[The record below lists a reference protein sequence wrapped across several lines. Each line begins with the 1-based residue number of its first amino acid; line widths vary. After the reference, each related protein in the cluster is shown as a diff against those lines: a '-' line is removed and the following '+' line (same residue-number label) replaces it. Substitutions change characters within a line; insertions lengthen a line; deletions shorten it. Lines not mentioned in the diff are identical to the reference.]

1 MATQEASS
9 TSTDASDRAGP
20 PAPKRQKANNDDLR
34 IKPPGDNSLKNV
46 GVANPIDH
54 EPVQNNPRR
63 HGGFGPSQSLTQT
76 PQPTPRALTPTNI
89 AARRLLSTP
98 HLNPMAPPFQPQTP
112 DPMAPPSRPQT
123 FVPLDPFRP
132 QHPRNPGPTSGQPQQ
147 SFPYPPMLNCL
158 GQVCPQPSQQ
168 QGSRPQVRSPKFG
181 EEQLG
186 YFTDALHDLAGEITA
201 SGFEVPFSVSDDDPH
216 KHSYENTWEQFVR
229 DFKANSAQNT
239 RPLSPSDLPPD
250 MLALFRDREEY
261 VKKSINASKEY
272 FSVPRV
278 GARAP
283 SAAAPLNSAAP
294 GAPINR
300 AIQPAPVNS
309 GRQQIPGAPVH
320 PAIQPANV
328 VYGREQTA
336 EGPVNTAIQSA
347 SSYHPIPPPAGR
359 QQTANVVGAAPKMPA
374 IPAAAGAPTNP
385 AAQPASSNGSVYPE
399 NGQQQ
404 TPAEGSETP
413 KMPPMGHFPTR
424 PAPPPKR
431 KSTKRKALHEAP
443 GVDAGLP
450 AASSANGAHANGP
463 ANGPSN
469 RAQPA
474 NPGIGGN
481 ISIGNPFARTA
492 GFTAPEN
499 PHADFHLG
507 TGFRSNVPST
517 KTELGLLNT
526 PVDRRISHPSPRP
539 AAAQPALATGGAR
552 QHLAAA
558 PPSAQP
564 TAAARQ
570 GAPRP
575 SVAHPPLQPNA
586 GPRQSFMDPLPP
598 HIRPPAGVRHPSAGL
613 PVQTAAGGRP
623 PSAAPVQT
631 PDGVRPPPVQ
641 PATGPHPGL
650 HHPFMGRPP
659 AFHGPPRHPDNLII
673 SRSTLNRTL
682 TALINA
688 RRVTESLIVQADAGR
703 DPAVLRE
710 QARVVERAIKNVGL
724 AAVDLAQGV
733 RVEEYWPNV
742 NLDLLLQ

>member
-1 MATQEASS
+1 MATQEAAS
-9 TSTDASDRAGP
+9 TSTDASDRTGP
-20 PAPKRQKANNDDLR
+20 PAPKRQKADNDDFR
-34 IKPPGDNSLKNV
+34 IKPAGDNSLKNV
-46 GVANPIDH
+46 GVANAINH
-54 EPVQNNPRR
+54 EPVQNNPSR

-76 PQPTPRALTPTNI
+76 PQPAPRALTPTNI

-98 HLNPMAPPFQPQTP
+98 HLNPMAPSFQPQTP
-112 DPMAPPSRPQT
+112 VPTAPPSRPQT

-132 QHPRNPGPTSGQPQQ
+132 QHPRIPGPTSSQPQQ

-168 QGSRPQVRSPKFG
+168 QGPRPKVRSPKFG

-201 SGFEVPFSVSDDDPH
+201 SGFEVPFSVSDDDLH

-250 MLALFRDREEY
+250 MLALFRDKEEY

-278 GARAP
+278 AARAR
-283 SAAAPLNSAAP
+283 SAASAPNPAAP
-294 GAPINR
+294 GAPINQ
-300 AIQPAPVNS
+300 AIQA
-309 GRQQIPGAPVH
+309 
-320 PAIQPANV
+320 ANV
-328 VYGREQTA
+328 VYGREQTT
-336 EGPVNTAIQSA
+336 EGPVNPAIQSA
-347 SSYHPIPPPAGR
+347 SFNDPAPPSAGP
-359 QQTANVVGAAPKMPA
+359 QQTANVVYAAPKMPA
-374 IPAAAGAPTNP
+374 IPAAAGVPTNP
-385 AAQPASSNGSVYPE
+385 AAQPASSNGSANPK

-443 GVDAGLP
+443 GGAPDLP
-450 AASSANGAHANGP
+450 AASSAIGGHANGP
-463 ANGPSN
+463 ATGASN
-469 RAQPA
+469 RAQPV

-481 ISIGNPFARTA
+481 IPMGNPYARPA
-492 GFTAPEN
+492 GIPAPEN
-499 PHADFHLG
+499 PHADFHLS

-539 AAAQPALATGGAR
+539 AAAQPAPTTGGAR
-552 QHLAAA
+552 QHPAAA
-558 PPSAQP
+558 PTSAQP
-564 TAAARQ
+564 AAAARQ

-598 HIRPPAGVRHPSAGL
+598 HMRPPTGVRHPSAGR
-613 PVQTAAGGRP
+613 PVQTAAGDRP

-631 PDGVRPPPVQ
+631 PDGVRHPSAQPP
-641 PATGPHPGL
+641 AGPHPGPRQ
-650 HHPFMGRPP
+650 PFMGPPP
-659 AFHGPPRHPDNLII
+659 AFHGPPRHPDNLIV

-710 QARVVERAIKNVGL
+710 QAGIVERAIRNVGL

>member
-1 MATQEASS
+1 MATQEAPS

-20 PAPKRQKANNDDLR
+20 PAPKRQKANNDDLH

-46 GVANPIDH
+46 GVANP
-54 EPVQNNPRR
+54 N
-63 HGGFGPSQSLTQT
+63 HGQVHHNSPGHDGFGPSHPVPQT
-76 PQPTPRALTPTNI
+76 PQPAPRALTPTNI

-98 HLNPMAPPFQPQTP
+98 HLNPMAPPFQPQ
-112 DPMAPPSRPQT
+112 S
-123 FVPLDPFRP
+123 FVPMDPFRP
-132 QHPRNPGPTSGQPQQ
+132 QHPRNPPPTCSQPQV
-147 SFPYPPMLNCL
+147 SFPYPPMLNSL

-168 QGSRPQVRSPKFG
+168 QGPRPKVRSPKFG

-201 SGFEVPFSVSDDDPH
+201 SGFEVPFSISDDDLH

-239 RPLSPSDLPPD
+239 RPLSSSDLPPD
-250 MLALFRDREEY
+250 MLALFRDNEEY

-278 GARAP
+278 AVRAP
-283 SAAAPLNSAAP
+283 SAAPAPNSAAS

-300 AIQPAPVNS
+300 AIQPAPIIS
-309 GRQQIPGAPVH
+309 GRQKIPGAPVR

-336 EGPVNTAIQSA
+336 EGLVNPAIQSA
-347 SSYHPIPPPAGR
+347 SSYHPTPPPAGR
-359 QQTANVVGAAPKMPA
+359 QQTANVVGATPK
-374 IPAAAGAPTNP
+374 IPAADEVPTNP
-385 AAQPASSNGSVYPE
+385 VAQPASSNGSANPK

-404 TPAEGSETP
+404 TPADGSETP

-424 PAPPPKR
+424 PAAPPKR
-431 KSTKRKALHEAP
+431 KSTKRKALHEAR
-443 GVDAGLP
+443 GDAPDLP
-450 AASSANGAHANGP
+450 DASSAIGGHANGP
-463 ANGPSN
+463 ATGASN

-474 NPGIGGN
+474 NLGIGGN
-481 ISIGNPFARTA
+481 TSMGGPNAHPAEFPAH
-492 GFTAPEN
+492 EN

-539 AAAQPALATGGAR
+539 AAGQPAPATGGAR

-558 PPSAQP
+558 PPVQP
-564 TAAARQ
+564 TAGAR
-570 GAPRP
+570 RP
-575 SVAHPPLQPNA
+575 SVAPPLQPNA
-586 GPRQSFMDPLPP
+586 APRQSFMDPLPP
-598 HIRPPAGVRHPSAGL
+598 HMRPPAGVRRPSAGR
-613 PVQTAAGGRP
+613 PVQTAAGDRP

-631 PDGVRPPPVQ
+631 PDGVRHPFTHH
-641 PATGPHPGL
+641 PAGPHPGPRQ
-650 HHPFMGRPP
+650 PFIGPPP
-659 AFHGPPRHPDNLII
+659 AFHGRLPHPDNLIV

>member
-1 MATQEASS
+1 MATQEAPS

-20 PAPKRQKANNDDLR
+20 PSPKRQKANNNDLR

-46 GVANPIDH
+46 GVANPINH
-54 EPVQNNPRR
+54 GPVHHDPPS
-63 HGGFGPSQSLTQT
+63 HGGFGPSQSLSQT
-76 PQPTPRALTPTNI
+76 PQPAPRALTPTNI

-132 QHPRNPGPTSGQPQQ
+132 QHPRNPPPTSSQPQV
-147 SFPYPPMLNCL
+147 SFPYPPMLNSL
-158 GQVCPQPSQQ
+158 DQVCPQPPQQ
-168 QGSRPQVRSPKFG
+168 QGPRPK
-181 EEQLG
+181 
-186 YFTDALHDLAGEITA
+186 
-201 SGFEVPFSVSDDDPH
+201 
-216 KHSYENTWEQFVR
+216 
-229 DFKANSAQNT
+229 NT

-250 MLALFRDREEY
+250 MLALFRDKEEY
-261 VKKSINASKEY
+261 VKKNINASKEY

-278 GARAP
+278 ATRAP
-283 SAAAPLNSAAP
+283 SAAAPPNPAAR

-300 AIQPAPVNS
+300 AMQPAPVNS
-309 GRQQIPGAPVH
+309 GRQQIAGAPVH

-328 VYGREQTA
+328 VYGRQQTT
-336 EGPVNTAIQSA
+336 EGLVNSAIQSA
-347 SSYHPIPPPAGR
+347 SSNNPTPFPAGR
-359 QQTANVVGAAPKMPA
+359 QQTANVVDAAPKMPA
-374 IPAAAGAPTNP
+374 IPAADEAPTNP
-385 AAQPASSNGSVYPE
+385 AAHPASSKGSAYPK
-399 NGQQQ
+399 NGQQL
-404 TPAEGSETP
+404 TPADGSETP

-463 ANGPSN
+463 ATGASN

-474 NPGIGGN
+474 NLGIGGN
-481 ISIGNPFARTA
+481 ASMGNPQAHPA
-492 GFTAPEN
+492 GIPAPEN

-507 TGFRSNVPST
+507 TGFHSNVPST

-539 AAAQPALATGGAR
+539 AAAQPVPTTGGAR

-598 HIRPPAGVRHPSAGL
+598 HMRPPAGVRHPSAH
-613 PVQTAAGGRP
+613 P
-623 PSAAPVQT
+623 PA
-631 PDGVRPPPVQ
+631 
-641 PATGPHPGL
+641 GPHPGPRQ
-650 HHPFMGRPP
+650 PFTAPPP
-659 AFHGPPRHPDNLII
+659 AFHGPPRHPDNLIV

-688 RRVTESLIVQADAGR
+688 RRTVETLIAQADAGR

-710 QARVVERAIKNVGL
+710 QARIVESAIKNVGL

>member
-1 MATQEASS
+1 MATQEAPSA
-9 TSTDASDRAGP
+9 STDASDRAGP
-20 PAPKRQKANNDDLR
+20 PAPKLQKANNDDLR

-46 GVANPIDH
+46 GVANPINH
-54 EPVQNNPRR
+54 GPVHHDPPS
-63 HGGFGPSQSLTQT
+63 HGGFGPSQSFTQT
-76 PQPTPRALTPTNI
+76 PQPAPRALTPTNI
-89 AARRLLSTP
+89 AARRLLNTP

-112 DPMAPPSRPQT
+112 VLMAPPSRPQT

-132 QHPRNPGPTSGQPQQ
+132 QHPRIPGPTSSQPRQ
-147 SFPYPPMLNCL
+147 SFPYPPMLNSL
-158 GQVCPQPSQQ
+158 GQVCPQPSEQ
-168 QGSRPQVRSPKFG
+168 QGPRPQVRSPKFG

-201 SGFEVPFSVSDDDPH
+201 SGFEVPFSVSDDDLH

-250 MLALFRDREEY
+250 MLALFRDKEEY
-261 VKKSINASKEY
+261 VKKNINASKEY

-278 GARAP
+278 AARAR
-283 SAAAPLNSAAP
+283 SAASAPNPAAP
-294 GAPINR
+294 GASNNR
-300 AIQPAPVNS
+300 AIQPAPINP
-309 GRQQIPGAPVH
+309 GRQQIPGAPVR

-336 EGPVNTAIQSA
+336 EGFVNSAIQSA
-347 SSYHPIPPPAGR
+347 SSNDLAPPPAGR
-359 QQTANVVGAAPKMPA
+359 QQTANVVGATPK
-374 IPAAAGAPTNP
+374 IPAADGGPTNP
-385 AAQPASSNGSVYPE
+385 AAQPASSNGSAHPK

-431 KSTKRKALHEAP
+431 KSNKRKALHEAP
-443 GVDAGLP
+443 GDAPDLA
-450 AASSANGAHANGP
+450 AASSTNGAHANGP
-463 ANGPSN
+463 APSAPA

-474 NPGIGGN
+474 TPGMGGN
-481 ISIGNPFARTA
+481 GLVGNLQAHPA
-492 GFTAPEN
+492 GIPAPEN
-499 PHADFHLG
+499 PQENFYLG

-539 AAAQPALATGGAR
+539 AAAQPPPAR
-552 QHLAAA
+552 QPVAAA
-558 PPSAQP
+558 STPAQP

-570 GAPRP
+570 GARQP
-575 SVAHPPLQPNA
+575 SMAHPPLQPNA
-586 GPRQSFMDPLPP
+586 SPRQSFMDPLPP
-598 HIRPPAGVRHPSAGL
+598 HMRPPAGVRHPSAGP
-613 PVQTAAGGRP
+613 PVQTAAGDRP
-623 PSAAPVQT
+623 PSAAVQT
-631 PDGVRPPPVQ
+631 PAGVRHHPAHPP
-641 PATGPHPGL
+641 AGPHPGPRQ
-650 HHPFMGRPP
+650 PFMGPPP

-688 RRVTESLIVQADAGR
+688 RRVTESLIAQADAGR

-710 QARVVERAIKNVGL
+710 QAGIVERAIKNVGR

-742 NLDLLLQ
+742 DLDLLLH

>member
-1 MATQEASS
+1 MATQEAPS

-34 IKPPGDNSLKNV
+34 IKRPGDNSLKNV
-46 GVANPIDH
+46 GVANPINH
-54 EPVQNNPRR
+54 GPVHHDPPS
-63 HGGFGPSQSLTQT
+63 HGGFGPSQSFTQT
-76 PQPTPRALTPTNI
+76 PQPAPRALTPTNI
-89 AARRLLSTP
+89 AARRLLNTP

-112 DPMAPPSRPQT
+112 VLMAPLSRPQT

-132 QHPRNPGPTSGQPQQ
+132 QHPRLPGPTSIHPQV
-147 SFPYPPMLNCL
+147 SFPYPPMLNSL

-168 QGSRPQVRSPKFG
+168 QASRPQVRSPKFG

-201 SGFEVPFSVSDDDPH
+201 SGFEVPFSVSDDDLH

-250 MLALFRDREEY
+250 MLALFRDKEEY
-261 VKKSINASKEY
+261 VKKNINASKEY

-278 GARAP
+278 AARAR
-283 SAAAPLNSAAP
+283 SAAAPPNPAAR

-300 AIQPAPVNS
+300 AIQPAPINS
-309 GRQQIPGAPVH
+309 SRQQIAGAPVR
-320 PAIQPANV
+320 PAMQPANV

-336 EGPVNTAIQSA
+336 EGLVNPAIQSA
-347 SSYHPIPPPAGR
+347 SSNNPTPPPADR

-374 IPAAAGAPTNP
+374 IPAADGAPTNP
-385 AAQPASSNGSVYPE
+385 ATQPASSNGSAHPK
-399 NGQQQ
+399 NDQQQ
-404 TPAEGSETP
+404 TPADGSETP

-443 GVDAGLP
+443 GGATDLP
-450 AASSANGAHANGP
+450 AASSADGAHANGP
-463 ANGPSN
+463 ATGASN

-481 ISIGNPFARTA
+481 ISIGNPFARPA

-539 AAAQPALATGGAR
+539 AAAQPAPTTGGAR

-570 GAPRP
+570 GAPQQ
-575 SVAHPPLQPNA
+575 SVARPPLHPNA

-598 HIRPPAGVRHPSAGL
+598 HMRPPTGVRHPSAH
-613 PVQTAAGGRP
+613 P
-623 PSAAPVQT
+623 PA
-631 PDGVRPPPVQ
+631 
-641 PATGPHPGL
+641 GPHPGPRQ
-650 HHPFMGRPP
+650 PFMGPPP
-659 AFHGPPRHPDNLII
+659 AFHGPPRHPDNLVL

-688 RRVTESLIVQADAGR
+688 RRVTESLIAQADAGR
-703 DPAVLRE
+703 DSVLLRE

>member
-1 MATQEASS
+1 MATQETPS

-34 IKPPGDNSLKNV
+34 IKPFGDNSLKNV
-46 GVANPIDH
+46 GVANPINH
-54 EPVQNNPRR
+54 GPVHNDPPS
-63 HGGFGPSQSLTQT
+63 HGGFGPSQSFTQT
-76 PQPTPRALTPTNI
+76 PQPAPRALTPTNI
-89 AARRLLSTP
+89 AARRLLNTP

-132 QHPRNPGPTSGQPQQ
+132 QHPRNSPPTSSQPQQ
-147 SFPYPPMLNCL
+147 SFPYPPMLNSL

-168 QGSRPQVRSPKFG
+168 QGPRPQVRSPKFG

-201 SGFEVPFSVSDDDPH
+201 SGFEVPFSVSDDDLH

-250 MLALFRDREEY
+250 MLALFRDKEEY

-278 GARAP
+278 AARAR
-283 SAAAPLNSAAP
+283 SAASVPNSAAL
-294 GAPINR
+294 GAPFNR
-300 AIQPAPVNS
+300 AIQPAPINP
-309 GRQQIPGAPVH
+309 GRQQIPGAPVR

-336 EGPVNTAIQSA
+336 EGLVSPAIQSA
-347 SSYHPIPPPAGR
+347 SSNNPTPPPAGR
-359 QQTANVVGAAPKMPA
+359 QQTANVVGATPKMPA
-374 IPAAAGAPTNP
+374 ISAADGAPTNP
-385 AAQPASSNGSVYPE
+385 AAQPASSNGSAHFK

-404 TPAEGSETP
+404 TPVDGSETP

-431 KSTKRKALHEAP
+431 KSTKRKALHEAR
-443 GVDAGLP
+443 GDAPDLP
-450 AASSANGAHANGP
+450 DASSANGAHANGP

-474 NPGIGGN
+474 NPVMGGN
-481 ISIGNPFARTA
+481 ASMGGPNARPA
-492 GFTAPEN
+492 ESPAPEN

-539 AAAQPALATGGAR
+539 AAAQPAPTTGGAR

-564 TAAARQ
+564 TAAAHQ

-575 SVAHPPLQPNA
+575 SVAPPPLQPNA

-598 HIRPPAGVRHPSAGL
+598 HMRPPAGVRHPSA
-613 PVQTAAGGRP
+613 QP
-623 PSAAPVQT
+623 PA
-631 PDGVRPPPVQ
+631 
-641 PATGPHPGL
+641 GPHPGL
-650 HHPFMGRPP
+650 RQPFMGPPP

-688 RRVTESLIVQADAGR
+688 RRVTESLIAHADAGR
-703 DPAVLRE
+703 DPAVLTE
-710 QARVVERAIKNVGL
+710 QARIVERAIKNVGA

>member
-1 MATQEASS
+1 MATQEAP
-9 TSTDASDRAGP
+9 DASDRAAGP
-20 PAPKRQKANNDDLR
+20 PASKRQKADNDDLR
-34 IKPPGDNSLKNV
+34 IKPAGDNSLNV
-46 GVANPIDH
+46 GVA
-54 EPVQNNPRR
+54 
-63 HGGFGPSQSLTQT
+63 
-76 PQPTPRALTPTNI
+76 
-89 AARRLLSTP
+89 
-98 HLNPMAPPFQPQTP
+98 NPMAPPFQPQTP
-112 DPMAPPSRPQT
+112 VPMAPPSRPQT
-123 FVPLDPFRP
+123 FVPLGPFRP
-132 QHPRNPGPTSGQPQQ
+132 QHPRNPPSTSSQPQA
-147 SFPYPPMLNCL
+147 SFPYPPMLNSL
-158 GQVCPQPSQQ
+158 GQVCPQPSEQP
-168 QGSRPQVRSPKFG
+168 GPRPQVRSPKFG

-201 SGFEVPFSVSDDDPH
+201 SGFEVPFSVSDDDLH
-216 KHSYENTWEQFVR
+216 EHSYENTWEQFVR

-250 MLALFRDREEY
+250 MLALFRDKEEY

-278 GARAP
+278 AARAP
-283 SAAAPLNSAAP
+283 SAAPAPNSAAR
-294 GAPINR
+294 GAAINQ
-300 AIQPAPVNS
+300 AIQPAPINP
-309 GRQQIPGAPVH
+309 GRQQIPGAPVR

-328 VYGREQTA
+328 VYDREQTT
-336 EGPVNTAIQSA
+336 EGLVNPAIQSA
-347 SSYHPIPPPAGR
+347 SFNDPAPPPAGR
-359 QQTANVVGAAPKMPA
+359 QQTANAVGTTPK
-374 IPAAAGAPTNP
+374 IPMADGAPTNP
-385 AAQPASSNGSVYPE
+385 DAQPASSNGSANPK

-443 GVDAGLP
+443 DVDVGLP

-474 NPGIGGN
+474 NFGMGGN
-481 ISIGNPFARTA
+481 TSMAGPNARPA
-492 GFTAPEN
+492 EFPALEN

-539 AAAQPALATGGAR
+539 AAAQPAPTTGGAR

-558 PPSAQP
+558 PASAQP

-575 SVAHPPLQPNA
+575 SAAHPPLHPNA
-586 GPRQSFMDPLPP
+586 GPRQSFMGPLPP
-598 HIRPPAGVRHPSAGL
+598 HMRPAAGVRHPFAGPPL
-613 PVQTAAGGRP
+613 GQTAAGDRH

-631 PDGVRPPPVQ
+631 PDGVRHPSAQ
-641 PATGPHPGL
+641 LPAGPHPG
-650 HHPFMGRPP
+650 PRQSFMGPHP
-659 AFHGPPRHPDNLII
+659 AFHGPPRHPDNLIV

-688 RRVTESLIVQADAGR
+688 RRVTESLIAQADTGR

-710 QARVVERAIKNVGL
+710 QARVVERAIKNVGG

>member
-1 MATQEASS
+1 MATQEAPS

-20 PAPKRQKANNDDLR
+20 PAPKRQKADNDDLR

-46 GVANPIDH
+46 SIANPINH
-54 EPVQNNPRR
+54 GPVHHNPPG

-76 PQPTPRALTPTNI
+76 PQRALRALTPTNI

-98 HLNPMAPPFQPQTP
+98 HLNPMAPAFQPQTP
-112 DPMAPPSRPQT
+112 APVAPPSRPQM

-132 QHPRNPGPTSGQPQQ
+132 QHPRNPPSTSSQPQQ
-147 SFPYPPMLNCL
+147 SFPYPPMLNSL

-168 QGSRPQVRSPKFG
+168 QGPRPQVRSPKFG

-186 YFTDALHDLAGEITA
+186 YFTDALHDLAWEITA
-201 SGFEVPFSVSDDDPH
+201 SGFEVPFSVSDDDLH

-250 MLALFRDREEY
+250 MLALFRDKEEY

-278 GARAP
+278 AARAR
-283 SAAAPLNSAAP
+283 SAASVLNPAAP

-300 AIQPAPVNS
+300 AIQPAPINS
-309 GRQQIPGAPVH
+309 GRQQIPGAPVR

-328 VYGREQTA
+328 VCGRQKTT
-336 EGPVNTAIQSA
+336 EGPLNSAIQSA
-347 SSYHPIPPPAGR
+347 PSNDPAPPPAGR
-359 QQTANVVGAAPKMPA
+359 QQTANVVGATPK
-374 IPAAAGAPTNP
+374 IPAADGAPTNP
-385 AAQPASSNGSVYPE
+385 AAQPASSNGSVRPK

-404 TPAEGSETP
+404 TPTDGSETP

-443 GVDAGLP
+443 GDAPDLA
-450 AASSANGAHANGP
+450 AASFANGAPANGP

-474 NPGIGGN
+474 NLGIGGN
-481 ISIGNPFARTA
+481 TSMGGPNARPA
-492 GFTAPEN
+492 ELPAHEN
-499 PHADFHLG
+499 PQENFHFG

-539 AAAQPALATGGAR
+539 AAAQPAPTTGGAR
-552 QHLAAA
+552 QQLAAA
-558 PPSAQP
+558 PPAQP
-564 TAAARQ
+564 TATARQ

-575 SVAHPPLQPNA
+575 SVARPPLQPNA
-586 GPRQSFMDPLPP
+586 GPRQSFIDPLPP
-598 HIRPPAGVRHPSAGL
+598 HMRPPAGVRHPSAGR
-613 PVQTAAGGRP
+613 PVQTAAGARH
-623 PSAAPVQT
+623 PSVAPVQT
-631 PDGVRPPPVQ
+631 PDGVRHPSAHH
-641 PATGPHPGL
+641 PAGPHPGPRQ
-650 HHPFMGRPP
+650 PFMGPPP
-659 AFHGPPRHPDNLII
+659 AFHGPPRHPDNLIV

-688 RRVTESLIVQADAGR
+688 RRTVETLIAHADAGR

-710 QARVVERAIKNVGL
+710 QAGIVERAIKNVGL

-733 RVEEYWPNV
+733 RVEEHWPNV

>member
-1 MATQEASS
+1 MATQEAP
-9 TSTDASDRAGP
+9 DASDRAAGP
-20 PAPKRQKANNDDLR
+20 PASKRQKADNDDLR
-34 IKPPGDNSLKNV
+34 IKPAGDNSLNV
-46 GVANPIDH
+46 GVANPINH
-54 EPVQNNPRR
+54 GPVHHGPAL
-63 HGGFGPSQSLTQT
+63 HGGFGPSHPVPQT
-76 PQPTPRALTPTNI
+76 PQPAPRALTPTNI

-98 HLNPMAPPFQPQTP
+98 HLNPTAPPFQPQTP
-112 DPMAPPSRPQT
+112 VPMAPPSRPQT

-132 QHPRNPGPTSGQPQQ
+132 QHPRNPPPTSSQPQV
-147 SFPYPPMLNCL
+147 SFPYPPMLNSL
-158 GQVCPQPSQQ
+158 GQVCPQPSEQ

-201 SGFEVPFSVSDDDPH
+201 SGFEVPFSVSDDDLH

-229 DFKANSAQNT
+229 DFKANSAQNA

-250 MLALFRDREEY
+250 MLALFRDKEEY

-278 GARAP
+278 AARAR
-283 SAAAPLNSAAP
+283 SAAAQTNPAAP

-300 AIQPAPVNS
+300 TIQPAPVNS
-309 GRQQIPGAPVH
+309 GRQQIPGAPVR

-328 VYGREQTA
+328 VYGRQQTT
-336 EGPVNTAIQSA
+336 EGPVNPAIQSA
-347 SSYHPIPPPAGR
+347 SSNNPTPFPAGR
-359 QQTANVVGAAPKMPA
+359 QQTANVVDAAPKMPA
-374 IPAAAGAPTNP
+374 ILAAAGVPTNP
-385 AAQPASSNGSVYPE
+385 ATQPASSHGSANPK

-443 GVDAGLP
+443 GGAPDL

-463 ANGPSN
+463 ANGASN

-474 NPGIGGN
+474 NPVMGGN
-481 ISIGNPFARTA
+481 ASMGGPNARPA
-492 GFTAPEN
+492 EFSALEN

-526 PVDRRISHPSPRP
+526 PVDRRISHPSSRP
-539 AAAQPALATGGAR
+539 AAAQPAPTTGNAR

-575 SVAHPPLQPNA
+575 SVTPPPLHPNA
-586 GPRQSFMDPLPP
+586 GPRQSIMDPLPP
-598 HIRPPAGVRHPSAGL
+598 HMRPPTGVRHPSAGR
-613 PVQTAAGGRP
+613 PVQTAAGDRP

-659 AFHGPPRHPDNLII
+659 AFHGPPRHPDNLIV

-682 TALINA
+682 IALINA
-688 RRVTESLIVQADAGR
+688 RRVTETLIAHADAGR
-703 DPAVLRE
+703 DPAVLKE
-710 QARVVERAIKNVGL
+710 QACVVERALKNVGG

>member
-1 MATQEASS
+1 MATQEAP
-9 TSTDASDRAGP
+9 DASDRAAGP

-34 IKPPGDNSLKNV
+34 IKPAGDNSLNV
-46 GVANPIDH
+46 GVANPINH
-54 EPVQNNPRR
+54 GPVHHGPPL
-63 HGGFGPSQSLTQT
+63 HGGLGPSHPVPQT
-76 PQPTPRALTPTNI
+76 PQPAPRALTPTNI

-123 FVPLDPFRP
+123 FVPMDPFRP
-132 QHPRNPGPTSGQPQQ
+132 QHPRIPGPTSSQPQV
-147 SFPYPPMLNCL
+147 SFPYPPMLNSL

-168 QGSRPQVRSPKFG
+168 QASRHQVRSPKFG

-201 SGFEVPFSVSDDDPH
+201 SGFEVPFSVSDDDLH

-250 MLALFRDREEY
+250 MLALFRDKEEY
-261 VKKSINASKEY
+261 VKKNINASKVY

-278 GARAP
+278 AARARL
-283 SAAAPLNSAAP
+283 AAPAPNPAAP

-300 AIQPAPVNS
+300 AIQPAPINS
-309 GRQQIPGAPVH
+309 SRQQIAGAPVR
-320 PAIQPANV
+320 PAMQPANV
-328 VYGREQTA
+328 VYSREQTA
-336 EGPVNTAIQSA
+336 EGLVNPAIQSA
-347 SSYHPIPPPAGR
+347 SSNNPTPPPADR

-374 IPAAAGAPTNP
+374 IPAADGAPTNP
-385 AAQPASSNGSVYPE
+385 VAQRASSNGSAHPK
-399 NGQQQ
+399 NDQQQ
-404 TPAEGSETP
+404 TPADGSETP
-413 KMPPMGHFPTR
+413 KMPPMGYFPTR

-443 GVDAGLP
+443 SGAPDLP
-450 AASSANGAHANGP
+450 SASSANGAHANGP
-463 ANGPSN
+463 ANGHSN

-474 NPGIGGN
+474 DPVMGGN
-481 ISIGNPFARTA
+481 ASMGNPFTRPA
-492 GFTAPEN
+492 GIPAPEN

-539 AAAQPALATGGAR
+539 AAAQPAPTTGGAR

-558 PPSAQP
+558 TPSAQP

-598 HIRPPAGVRHPSAGL
+598 HMRPPAGVHHPSAGR
-613 PVQTAAGGRP
+613 PVQTAAGDRP
-623 PSAAPVQT
+623 PSAAPAQT
-631 PDGVRPPPVQ
+631 PDGVRRPSAHPPAGPHSGPRQ
-641 PATGPHPGL
+641 PFTGP
-650 HHPFMGRPP
+650 PP
-659 AFHGPPRHPDNLII
+659 AFHGPPPHPDNLVI

-688 RRVTESLIVQADAGR
+688 RRTVETLIAHADAGR
-703 DPAVLRE
+703 DPAVFRE
-710 QARVVERAIKNVGL
+710 QARIVERAIKNVGL

-733 RVEEYWPNV
+733 RVEEYWPNI

>member
-1 MATQEASS
+1 MATQEAPS

-20 PAPKRQKANNDDLR
+20 PAPKRQKANNDNVR
-34 IKPPGDNSLKNV
+34 IKLPGDNSLKNV
-46 GVANPIDH
+46 GVANPINH
-54 EPVQNNPRR
+54 GPVHHDPPR
-63 HGGFGPSQSLTQT
+63 HSGFGPSQSLPQT
-76 PQPTPRALTPTNI
+76 PQPAPRALTPTNI

-98 HLNPMAPPFQPQTP
+98 HLNPMAPAFQPQTP
-112 DPMAPPSRPQT
+112 VPVAPPSRPQT

-132 QHPRNPGPTSGQPQQ
+132 QHPRNPRPTSGQPQQ
-147 SFPYPPMLNCL
+147 SFPYPPMLNSL
-158 GQVCPQPSQQ
+158 GQVCPQPPQQ
-168 QGSRPQVRSPKFG
+168 ASRPQVRSPKFG

-186 YFTDALHDLAGEITA
+186 YFTDALHDLAGELSA
-201 SGFEVPFSVSDDDPH
+201 SGFEVPFSVSDDDAH
-216 KHSYENTWEQFVR
+216 KHSFESTWEQFVK
-229 DFKANSAQNT
+229 DFNADPAQDS
-239 RPLSPSDLPPD
+239 RALLPSDLPPE
-250 MLALFRDREEY
+250 MLALFRDKEEY
-261 VKKSINASKEY
+261 VKKNINASKEY

-278 GARAP
+278 AARAP
-283 SAAAPLNSAAP
+283 SATAPPNPAAP

-300 AIQPAPVNS
+300 AVQPARVNS
-309 GRQQIPGAPVH
+309 GRQQIPGAPVR
-320 PAIQPANV
+320 PAIQPAHD
-328 VYGREQTA
+328 VYGQQQTT
-336 EGPVNTAIQSA
+336 EGPVNSAIQSA
-347 SSYHPIPPPAGR
+347 SSNDLAHPPAGR
-359 QQTANVVGAAPKMPA
+359 QQTANVADAAPNMPP

-385 AAQPASSNGSVYPE
+385 AAQPASSNGSAHPK

-404 TPAEGSETP
+404 TPADGSETP

-443 GVDAGLP
+443 GDAP
-450 AASSANGAHANGP
+450 DIATASSAIGGHANGP
-463 ANGPSN
+463 ANGLSN

-474 NPGIGGN
+474 IPGIGGN
-481 ISIGNPFARTA
+481 IPMGNPYARPA
-492 GFTAPEN
+492 GIPAPEN

-507 TGFRSNVPST
+507 TGFRSDAPST

-539 AAAQPALATGGAR
+539 AAAQPAPTTGGAR

-558 PPSAQP
+558 SPSAQP
-564 TAAARQ
+564 TAAVRQ

-586 GPRQSFMDPLPP
+586 GPRQ
-598 HIRPPAGVRHPSAGL
+598 
-613 PVQTAAGGRP
+613 
-623 PSAAPVQT
+623 
-631 PDGVRPPPVQ
+631 
-641 PATGPHPGL
+641 
-650 HHPFMGRPP
+650 PFMAPPP

-682 TALINA
+682 TALINT
-688 RRVTESLIVQADAGR
+688 RRTVESLIAHADAGR

-710 QARVVERAIKNVGL
+710 QAHVVERALKNVGV

-733 RVEEYWPNV
+733 RVQEYWPNV

>member
-1 MATQEASS
+1 MATQEAP
-9 TSTDASDRAGP
+9 DASDRAAGP
-20 PAPKRQKANNDDLR
+20 PASKRQKADNDDLR
-34 IKPPGDNSLKNV
+34 IKPAGDNSLNV
-46 GVANPIDH
+46 GVANPINH
-54 EPVQNNPRR
+54 GPVHHGPPL
-63 HGGFGPSQSLTQT
+63 HGGFGPSHPVPQT
-76 PQPTPRALTPTNI
+76 PQPAPRALTPTNI

-112 DPMAPPSRPQT
+112 DPMASPSRPQT
-123 FVPLDPFRP
+123 FVPLGPFRP
-132 QHPRNPGPTSGQPQQ
+132 QHPRNPPSTSSQPQA
-147 SFPYPPMLNCL
+147 SFPYPPMLNSL
-158 GQVCPQPSQQ
+158 GQVYPQPSEQ
-168 QGSRPQVRSPKFG
+168 QGPRPQVRSPKFG

-201 SGFEVPFSVSDDDPH
+201 SGFEVPFSVSDDDLH
-216 KHSYENTWEQFVR
+216 EHSYENTWEQFVR

-250 MLALFRDREEY
+250 MLALFRDKEEY

-278 GARAP
+278 ATRAP
-283 SAAAPLNSAAP
+283 SAAPAPNSAAR

-300 AIQPAPVNS
+300 AIQAAPINS
-309 GRQQIPGAPVH
+309 GREQIPGAPVR

-328 VYGREQTA
+328 VYGREQTT
-336 EGPVNTAIQSA
+336 EGLANSAIQSA
-347 SSYHPIPPPAGR
+347 SFNDPAPPPAGP
-359 QQTANVVGAAPKMPA
+359 QQTANVVDAAPKMPA
-374 IPAAAGAPTNP
+374 IPAAAGVPTNP
-385 AAQPASSNGSVYPE
+385 AAQPASSNGSAHFK

-431 KSTKRKALHEAP
+431 KSNKRKALHEAP
-443 GVDAGLP
+443 GDAPDLA
-450 AASSANGAHANGP
+450 AASSAIGGHANGP
-463 ANGPSN
+463 ATGASN

-481 ISIGNPFARTA
+481 ISIGNPFARPA
-492 GFTAPEN
+492 GFAAPEN

-526 PVDRRISHPSPRP
+526 PVDRRISHPAPRP
-539 AAAQPALATGGAR
+539 AAAQPAPTTGGAR

-570 GAPRP
+570 GAPQQ

-586 GPRQSFMDPLPP
+586 GPRQFFMDPLPP
-598 HIRPPAGVRHPSAGL
+598 HMRPLAGVRHPSAGR
-613 PVQTAAGGRP
+613 PVQTAVGDRP

-631 PDGVRPPPVQ
+631 PDGVGPPSAHPPAGPQ
-641 PATGPHPGL
+641 PGPRQL
-650 HHPFMGRPP
+650 FMGPPP
-659 AFHGPPRHPDNLII
+659 AFHGPPRHPDNLVI

-688 RRVTESLIVQADAGR
+688 RRVTESLIARADAGR
-703 DPAVLRE
+703 DSVLLRE

>member
-1 MATQEASS
+1 MATQEAPS
-9 TSTDASDRAGP
+9 TSTDASDRAAGP
-20 PAPKRQKANNDDLR
+20 PAPKRQKADNDDLR
-34 IKPPGDNSLKNV
+34 IKPSGDNSLKNV
-46 GVANPIDH
+46 GVTNHINH
-54 EPVQNNPRR
+54 GPVHHDPSR
-63 HGGFGPSQSLTQT
+63 HGGFGPSHPVPQT
-76 PQPTPRALTPTNI
+76 PQPAPRALTPTNI

-98 HLNPMAPPFQPQTP
+98 HLNPLAPPFQPQTP
-112 DPMAPPSRPQT
+112 VPMAPLSRPQT
-123 FVPLDPFRP
+123 FVPMDPFRP
-132 QHPRNPGPTSGQPQQ
+132 QHPRIPGPTSGQPQQ

-168 QGSRPQVRSPKFG
+168 QGPRPQVRSPKFG

-201 SGFEVPFSVSDDDPH
+201 SGFEVPFSVSDDDLH

-250 MLALFRDREEY
+250 MLALFRDKEEY
-261 VKKSINASKEY
+261 VKKNINASKEY

-278 GARAP
+278 AARAP
-283 SAAAPLNSAAP
+283 SAAPAPNSAAP

-309 GRQQIPGAPVH
+309 GRQQIPGAPVR
-320 PAIQPANV
+320 PAIQAAHD
-328 VYGREQTA
+328 VYGRQQTT
-336 EGPVNTAIQSA
+336 EGLANPAIQSA
-347 SSYHPIPPPAGR
+347 SSNNPTPPPAGR
-359 QQTANVVGAAPKMPA
+359 QQTANVVGATPK
-374 IPAAAGAPTNP
+374 ISAADGAPTNP
-385 AAQPASSNGSVYPE
+385 AAQPASSNGSAHPK

-404 TPAEGSETP
+404 TPADGSGTP

-424 PAPPPKR
+424 PALPPKR

-443 GVDAGLP
+443 GGAPDLAV
-450 AASSANGAHANGP
+450 ASSANGAHANGP
-463 ANGPSN
+463 ANGHSN

-474 NPGIGGN
+474 NPVMGGN
-481 ISIGNPFARTA
+481 ASMEGPNARPA
-492 GFTAPEN
+492 ELPGLEN

-539 AAAQPALATGGAR
+539 AAAQPAPTTGGAR

-564 TAAARQ
+564 AAAARQ

-575 SVAHPPLQPNA
+575 SVARPPLHPNA

-598 HIRPPAGVRHPSAGL
+598 HMRPPAGVRHPSA
-613 PVQTAAGGRP
+613 QP
-623 PSAAPVQT
+623 PA
-631 PDGVRPPPVQ
+631 
-641 PATGPHPGL
+641 GPHPGPRQ
-650 HHPFMGRPP
+650 PFMGPPP

-688 RRVTESLIVQADAGR
+688 RRVTESLITQADAGR
-703 DPAVLRE
+703 DSVLLRE

>member
-1 MATQEASS
+1 MATQEAPS
-9 TSTDASDRAGP
+9 TSTDASNRAGP
-20 PAPKRQKANNDDLR
+20 PAPKRQKANNDDVR
-34 IKPPGDNSLKNV
+34 IKPAGDNSLNV
-46 GVANPIDH
+46 GVANPINH
-54 EPVQNNPRR
+54 GPVHHNPPG
-63 HGGFGPSQSLTQT
+63 HVGFGPSHPVPQT
-76 PQPTPRALTPTNI
+76 PQPAPRALTPTNI

-98 HLNPMAPPFQPQTP
+98 HLNPTAPPFQPQTP
-112 DPMAPPSRPQT
+112 VPMAPPSRPQT

-201 SGFEVPFSVSDDDPH
+201 SGFEVPFSVSDDDLH
-216 KHSYENTWEQFVR
+216 EHSYENTWEQFVR

-250 MLALFRDREEY
+250 MLALFRDNEEY

-278 GARAP
+278 AARAP
-283 SAAAPLNSAAP
+283 SAAAPPNPAAP

-300 AIQPAPVNS
+300 AIQPAPVNF
-309 GRQQIPGAPVH
+309 GRQQIPGAPVR

-328 VYGREQTA
+328 IYSQEQTA
-336 EGPVNTAIQSA
+336 EGLINSAIQSA
-347 SSYHPIPPPAGR
+347 SSNNPTPPPAGR
-359 QQTANVVGAAPKMPA
+359 QQTANVVDAAPKMPP
-374 IPAAAGAPTNP
+374 IPAATGAPTNP
-385 AAQPASSNGSVYPE
+385 AAQPASSNGSAYPK

-404 TPAEGSETP
+404 TPADGSETP

-431 KSTKRKALHEAP
+431 KSTKRKALHDAP
-443 GVDAGLP
+443 GGAPDLA
-450 AASSANGAHANGP
+450 AASSAIGGHANGP
-463 ANGPSN
+463 ATGTSN

-474 NPGIGGN
+474 NLSIGGN
-481 ISIGNPFARTA
+481 TSMGGPNAHPAEFP
-492 GFTAPEN
+492 APEN

-539 AAAQPALATGGAR
+539 AAAQPAPATGGAR

-598 HIRPPAGVRHPSAGL
+598 HMRPPAGVRHPSAGL
-613 PVQTAAGGRP
+613 PVQTAAGDRP

-631 PDGVRPPPVQ
+631 PDDVRHPSARPP
-641 PATGPHPGL
+641 AGPHPGPRQ
-650 HHPFMGRPP
+650 PFMGPPP
-659 AFHGPPRHPDNLII
+659 AFHGPPRHPDNLIV

-688 RRVTESLIVQADAGR
+688 RRTVQTLTAQAEVGR

-710 QARVVERAIKNVGL
+710 QARIVERAIKNVGL

-742 NLDLLLQ
+742 DLDLLLQ